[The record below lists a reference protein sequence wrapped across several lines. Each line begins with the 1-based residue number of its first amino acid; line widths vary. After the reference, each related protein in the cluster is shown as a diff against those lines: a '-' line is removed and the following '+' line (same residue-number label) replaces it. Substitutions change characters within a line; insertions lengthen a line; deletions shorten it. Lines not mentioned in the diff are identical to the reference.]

1 MLRINVEEVV
11 TNLEE
16 LLELV
21 AKGEEVILLEKNKV
35 VARLVPP
42 HSREQF
48 LADLRKFRS
57 CIPVKGEPLST
68 TIINAR
74 EEERY

>member
-1 MLRINVEEVV
+1 MEEVV

-16 LLELV
+16 LLKLV

-42 HSREQF
+42 HPREQF
-48 LADLRKFRS
+48 LAELRKFREA
-57 CIPVKGEPLST
+57 IPVKGEPLST

-74 EEERY
+74 QEERY